1 MRPRKPC
8 PWIPMKSI
16 AVCFVCLGNICR
28 SPSAEAVMLHQVDA
42 ARLGGRIV
50 VDSAGTG
57 DWHIGQPPDERAQR
71 AAKRRGYDLSP
82 LRGRQVTAQDFE
94 RFDLL
99 IAMDDANAAALAERC
114 PAEFRDKIR
123 LMMEFATRDDSRV
136 VIDPYFGG
144 EDGFERVLD
153 QCEDACEG
161 LLKAL
166 RTQLVA

>member
-1 MRPRKPC
+1 LN
-8 PWIPMKSI
+8 PMNTI

-28 SPSAEAVMLHQVDA
+28 SPSAEGVMLYQVGK
-42 ARLGGRIV
+42 ARLGNRIV

-57 DWHIGQPPDERAQR
+57 NWHIDEPPDKRAQR
-71 AAKRRGYDLSP
+71 AAKKRGYDLSA
-82 LRGRQVTAQDFE
+82 LRGRQIREEDFA

-99 IAMDDANAAALAERC
+99 IAMDDANAAALAEIG
-114 PAEFRDKIR
+114 PPEHRDKIR
-123 LMMEFATRDDSRV
+123 LLMEFATRDDSRV
-136 VIDPYFGG
+136 VADPYFGG
-144 EDGFERVLD
+144 DEGFERVLD